1 MDWGPRGHITPP
13 SWTALVQVAI
23 ISFFVGAILAA
34 QVMHD
39 HGQFIP
45 RSAPE
50 NYLVDGVRP
59 LQ

>member
-13 SWTALVQVAI
+13 SWTTLVQVAI

-39 HGQFIP
+39 QGQFIP
-45 RSAPE
+45 RPAPE